1 MSNRQHVII
10 NADEVANVDFNQVFE
25 TSADTLRYS
34 VDGTKTFVKFR
45 GDTPSFLIGKPQYT
59 HAEIL
64 NILDGPEWS
73 INEEPS

>member
-10 NADEVANVDFNQVFE
+10 NADEVSAVDFDQVLE

-34 VDGTKTFVKFR
+34 VDGTKTLVKFE
-45 GDTPSFLIGKPQYT
+45 GDTPSFLIGEPQYT

-73 INEEPS
+73 VSEEPS